1 MTTLINLKRLLI
13 ASLLAATLS
22 PAMAADEPVDH
33 PVIKRPY
40 KLAPSADLVYS
51 IKARQRGI
59 ALSGESVSNW
69 RAGDGKYSL
78 LAETKAALFGKIL
91 EQRSE
96 GAIDDFGLAPAQ
108 FVEKRFRKEAATTTF
123 KRDSKTI
130 VFSEGDDSYPLKGG
144 EQDRNSTVWQ
154 LVSIARATPE
164 KFTPGSEWSFFVAG
178 RRDAEPWTFK
188 VVKQETVATGQGLV
202 EAVHLTKAPPP
213 DKKGQQV
220 DLWLAP
226 SLEWYPVKV
235 TFADEDGDYVE
246 QTLQKVVQK

>member
-1 MTTLINLKRLLI
+1 MMTLNSLKH
-13 ASLLAATLS
+13 LLAAGVLAATFA
-22 PAMAADEPVDH
+22 PAMADAPVDH

-51 IKARQRGI
+51 IKAKQRGI

-96 GAIDDFGLAPAQ
+96 GTVDDYGLAPAQ

-202 EAVHLTKAPPP
+202 EAVHLIKAPPP